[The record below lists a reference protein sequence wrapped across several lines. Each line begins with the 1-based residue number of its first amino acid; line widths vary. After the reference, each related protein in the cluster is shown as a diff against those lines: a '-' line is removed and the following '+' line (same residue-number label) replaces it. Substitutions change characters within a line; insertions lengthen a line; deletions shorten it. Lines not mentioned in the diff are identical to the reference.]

1 MTSLSNIVS
10 MIDVYILISNF
21 KFFEE
26 LLNYSA
32 IEERGREREKK
43 YYVKSDMIKSAHK
56 TMICPIHLGL
66 NGF

>member
-32 IEERGREREKK
+32 IEERGRER
-43 YYVKSDMIKSAHK
+43 KSI
-56 TMICPIHLGL
+56 T
-66 NGF
+66 